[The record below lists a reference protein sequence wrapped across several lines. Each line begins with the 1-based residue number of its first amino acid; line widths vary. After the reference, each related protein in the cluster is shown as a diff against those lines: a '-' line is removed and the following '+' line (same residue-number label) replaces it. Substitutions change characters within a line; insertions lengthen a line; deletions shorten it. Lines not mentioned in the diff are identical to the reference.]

1 LADLLLGLED
11 FEPLLDLLETVGF
24 MVGEG
29 FPPTGF
35 FVGAA
40 VALTGFLVGE
50 DVMGF
55 LVGAAVAL
63 TGFLVGEDVGD
74 EV

>member
-1 LADLLLGLED
+1 MADLLLGPEVPPD
-11 FEPLLDLLETVGF
+11 FELLLDLLETVGF

-29 FPPTGF
+29 FPPT
-35 FVGAA
+35 
-40 VALTGFLVGE
+40 
-50 DVMGF
+50 GF

>member
-1 LADLLLGLED
+1 MADLLLGPEVPPD

-24 MVGEG
+24 MVAGPGGEG
-29 FPPTGF
+29 FPPT
-35 FVGAA
+35 
-40 VALTGFLVGE
+40 
-50 DVMGF
+50 GF